1 MIQFVWLAHSP
12 LVNIAYLLFR
22 YRLDEVKARRTEYK
36 CLADPRLKE
45 RFFRGAK
52 GDYVDKLGNPVIG
65 QTRGRTTGTRIKHQ
79 F

>member
-22 YRLDEVKARRTEYK
+22 YRLDEVEARRTEYK

-45 RFFRGAK
+45 RYFRGAK
-52 GDYVDKLGNPVIG
+52 GDNNAVVAGLARVQGPY
-65 QTRGRTTGTRIKHQ
+65 
-79 F
+79 

>member
-22 YRLDEVKARRTEYK
+22 YRLDEVEARRTEYK

-45 RFFRGAK
+45 RFFRGEA
-52 GDYVDKLGNPVIG
+52 DIKLAVSFFEN
-65 QTRGRTTGTRIKHQ
+65 TA
-79 F
+79 

>member
-22 YRLDEVKARRTEYK
+22 YRLDEVEARRTEYK

-52 GDYVDKLGNPVIG
+52 GDYVDKLGGIDR
-65 QTRGRTTGTRIKHQ
+65 QTWESRY
-79 F
+79 